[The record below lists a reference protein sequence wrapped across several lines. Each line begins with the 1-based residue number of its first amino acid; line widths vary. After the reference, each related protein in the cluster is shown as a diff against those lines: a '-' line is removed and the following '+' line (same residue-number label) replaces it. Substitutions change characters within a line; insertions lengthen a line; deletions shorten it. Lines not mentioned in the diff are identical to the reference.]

1 MFQTCQNKN
10 NLAVTLDAAL
20 VAKPAAMTVA
30 ILAVEAVVEAEM
42 AAEAM
47 KDQNP
52 SKCFPTAE
60 VLSARKS
67 GATY

>member
-1 MFQTCQNKN
+1 MRQTCQNKN
-10 NLAVTLDAAL
+10 NLAITLDAAQDARL
-20 VAKPAAMTVA
+20 AAMTVA

-42 AAEAM
+42 AVEAV

-60 VLSARKS
+60 V
-67 GATY
+67 

>member
-1 MFQTCQNKN
+1 MHQTCQNKN
-10 NLAVTLDAAL
+10 NLAITLDAAQDAAQDARL
-20 VAKPAAMTVA
+20 AAMTVA

-42 AAEAM
+42 AVEAV

-60 VLSARKS
+60 V
-67 GATY
+67 